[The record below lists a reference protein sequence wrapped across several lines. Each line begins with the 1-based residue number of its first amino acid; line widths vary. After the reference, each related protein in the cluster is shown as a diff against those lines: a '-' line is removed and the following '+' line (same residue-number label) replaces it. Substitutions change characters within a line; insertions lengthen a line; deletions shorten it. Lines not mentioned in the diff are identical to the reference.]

1 MPSLQIVHDQRMSE
15 EMSEWY
21 AVRILSRY
29 SPGELEYI
37 ETHPDAHQQ
46 DIAVLKPVVDWVNA
60 QPHPV
65 KQRIGRK
72 YKKKRMGRV
81 AYWLARGLGFE

>member
-1 MPSLQIVHDQRMSE
+1 MAE

-29 SPGELEYI
+29 SPEELRYI
-37 ETHPDAHQQ
+37 EAHPDEHQP
-46 DIAVLKPVVDWVNA
+46 DIALLKPVVDWVNA
-60 QPHPV
+60 QPPRV
-65 KQRIGRK
+65 QARIGRK

-81 AYWLARGLGFE
+81 VYWLARGLGFE